1 LNYKYMN
8 FEGSKLVLEGQKIDK
23 REKKDNAGKNNE
35 EAIDLK
41 RRGFLKLI
49 SGAAVT
55 AVVGTTAFKIAEN
68 VLDLDEEKVEPAI
81 NPETV
86 KEDAHEKMVLK
97 KDETAKQA
105 EPKNEVIEK
114 PEQKKASIEK
124 QKENE
129 EKQKSKEKIK
139 MLIDNINLAHE
150 QITKSDLW
158 NKDLLPAPLLTA
170 IEIVESGM
178 DGSAVSPQGAVGI
191 RQLRPIAIKADFEYI
206 NVLHKN
212 KKIKIN
218 EPVTPSDE
226 EINEIMRLI
235 SEDDNLCRKFG
246 NTYLSY
252 LGPNGVHGPNIGK
265 VELKKEKKEL
275 SRQYILAAYNMGPG
289 NFKKIEEWKDWPRE
303 TKNYTWKVDEYYKKI
318 KQKKKKLSEEG
329 VHIGSYEK
337 LGRLVMEGEA

>member
-1 LNYKYMN
+1 MN
-8 FEGSKLVLEGQKIDK
+8 FEGPKIVLEGQKIDK
-23 REKKDNAGKNNE
+23 REKKDNAGNKNE

-41 RRGFLKLI
+41 RRGFFKLI
-49 SGAAVT
+49 SGAAAT

-68 VLDLDEEKVEPAI
+68 VLDLDEEKVEPVI
-81 NPETV
+81 NPETT
-86 KEDAHEKMVLK
+86 KEGAHEETVLK
-97 KDETAKQA
+97 NNETAKQV
-105 EPKNEVIEK
+105 EPKNEATEK
-114 PEQKKASIEK
+114 PEQEKASIEK

-139 MLIDNINLAHE
+139 MLIDNINMAHE

-178 DGSAVSPQGAVGI
+178 DGSAVSSQGAVGI
-191 RQLRPIAIKADFEYI
+191 RQLRPITVKAVFEYLA
-206 NVLHKN
+206 VLHKN
-212 KKIKIN
+212 QKIKISGLSIPN
-218 EPVTPSDE
+218 DDE
-226 EINEIMRLI
+226 IDMIMQMIR
-235 SEDDNLCRKFG
+235 EDDNLCRKLSDI
-246 NTYLSY
+246 YLSY

-265 VELKKEKKEL
+265 LELKKEKKEL

-289 NFKKIEEWKDWPRE
+289 NFKKIEEWKNWPRE

-337 LGRLVMEGEA
+337 IGRLVMEGEA